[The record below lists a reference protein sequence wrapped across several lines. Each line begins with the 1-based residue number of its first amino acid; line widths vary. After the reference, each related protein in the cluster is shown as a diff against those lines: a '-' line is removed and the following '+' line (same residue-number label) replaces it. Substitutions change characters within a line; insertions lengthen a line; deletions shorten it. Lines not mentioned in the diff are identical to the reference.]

1 MLFPTCKDL
10 LNIVNESKSNKDERI
25 NSKYTIILGVAR
37 RSRQIVDEENE
48 TGEFLDKNALTVSI
62 EDFEDRIVSIE
73 KTE

>member
-1 MLFPTCKDL
+1 MLCPTCKDL

-25 NSKYTIILGVAR
+25 SSKYTIILGVAR

-62 EDFEDRIVSIE
+62 EDFEDRIVSLE

>member
-25 NSKYTIILGVAR
+25 SSKYTIILGVAR

-62 EDFEDRIVSIE
+62 EDFEDRIVSLE